1 MGSVQMLSELH
12 FLANVPPG
20 PPFRRNASGQHSSQK
35 QRPTVLIADDEEL
48 IADTLAEI
56 LNDSGFD
63 AVAVYDGT
71 SALEQVRESCPD
83 VLIADVVMPG
93 MNGVELAINVRDR
106 CSSTRVLLLSGQAAT
121 LQMLDRAKAEGYSF
135 ELLAKP
141 LHPDLLLKKL
151 KE

>member
-1 MGSVQMLSELH
+1 
-12 FLANVPPG
+12 
-20 PPFRRNASGQHSSQK
+20 
-35 QRPTVLIADDEEL
+35 
-48 IADTLAEI
+48 
-56 LNDSGFD
+56 
-63 AVAVYDGT
+63 
-71 SALEQVRESCPD
+71 
-83 VLIADVVMPG
+83 MPG
-93 MNGVELAINVRDR
+93 MDGVELAINVRDW